1 MSETISMP
9 LDLRGV
15 TPAAAQ
21 RLVLNKAKSLQQG
34 KSFQLLADHD
44 PKDPLQS
51 LAELG
56 PDVAWAYQESGPA
69 TWRVQVSKRATEAS
83 NCCSGGACCG

>member
-9 LDLRGV
+9 LDLRGA
-15 TPAAAQ
+15 TSEAAQ
-21 RLVLNKAKSLQQG
+21 QLVFNKAKSLQQG

-44 PKDPLQS
+44 PKDLLQVMV
-51 LAELG
+51 G
-56 PDVAWAYQESGPA
+56 QDVDMAWAYQESGPA
-69 TWRVQVSKRATEAS
+69 TWRVQVSKRAVEIS

>member
-1 MSETISMP
+1 MSETITMP

-15 TPAAAQ
+15 TSAAAQ
-21 RLVLNKAKSLQQG
+21 QLVLDKTKSLQPG

-51 LAELG
+51 LAGLG

-69 TWRVQVSKRATEAS
+69 IWRVKVSKRAVETS